1 MKESNLDSDLQSSN
15 PSHPKSKKFFYLHIF
30 FADVNDPKAADLNSL
45 EDVEKEMP
53 GFLDNTREWFR

>member
-1 MKESNLDSDLQSSN
+1 MKMYAPGLSLAQENRVI
-15 PSHPKSKKFFYLHIF
+15 KF
-30 FADVNDPKAADLNSL
+30 FADVNDPKAAELNSL